1 MKTKVIKKIPT
12 IIACLALII
21 GVCMLAY
28 PTIADAVNS
37 FTQSRAIAG
46 YTQAVESMDS
56 NASRAALDEARAY
69 NAGLIG
75 NAHRFSPTEEEQDKY
90 SSLLDITGTG
100 VMGYIEIPAIDV
112 RMPIY
117 HGTSDAV
124 LQVGIGH
131 MVGSSLPVGGE
142 GTHSVLSGHSGLV
155 SARILTDLEKVKM
168 GDTFTI
174 HVLDEILTYRVD
186 QIKTV
191 LPEEINDLEIVQGED
206 YVTVVTCTPYGVNS
220 HRLLVRGER
229 IPTPETPEE
238 TEPIPEYRTFD
249 MAWMLI
255 AILAVIA
262 VAVVIAIIT
271 RKKRK

>member
-1 MKTKVIKKIPT
+1 MRKTKLAKTLPM
-12 IIACLALII
+12 IIACISLVI
-21 GVCMLAY
+21 GAGMLAY

-56 NASRAALDEARAY
+56 DTSKAALDEARAY

-75 NAHRFSPTEEEQDKY
+75 NANRFSPTEEEQNKY
-90 SSLLDITGTG
+90 SSLLDVTGTG

-142 GTHSVLSGHSGLV
+142 STHSVLSGHSGLV
-155 SARILTDLEKVKM
+155 SARILTDLEKVEM

-191 LPEEINDLEIVQGED
+191 LPEEVDDLEIVQGED
-206 YVTVVTCTPYGVNS
+206 HVTIVTCTPYGVNS

-238 TEPIPEYRTFD
+238 TAPISENQAFD

-255 AILAVIA
+255 AILALAAVIA
-262 VAVVIAIIT
+262 VIVVAT
-271 RKKRK
+271 KKKR

>member
-1 MKTKVIKKIPT
+1 M
-12 IIACLALII
+12 IIACISLVI
-21 GVCMLAY
+21 GAGMLAY

-46 YTQAVESMDS
+46 YTQAVEGMDS
-56 NASRAALDEARAY
+56 DTSKAALDEARAY

-75 NAHRFSPTEEEQDKY
+75 NANRFSPTEEEQDKY

-142 GTHSVLSGHSGLV
+142 STHSVLSGHSGLV
-155 SARILTDLEKVKM
+155 SARILTDLEKVEM

-191 LPEEINDLEIVQGED
+191 LPEEVDDLEIVQGED
-206 YVTVVTCTPYGVNS
+206 HVTIVTCTPYGVNS

-238 TEPIPEYRTFD
+238 TAPISENQAFD

-255 AILAVIA
+255 AILALAAVIA
-262 VAVVIAIIT
+262 VIVVAT
-271 RKKRK
+271 KKKR